1 MNSKYFKIV
10 PLILVLIVVVNCA
23 TNKIKQ
29 KPLAI
34 HEPTKPHHKD
44 TFPKQEYSHLP
55 TFNYATST
63 SDEKK
68 WVDSIYNALSLEEK
82 IGQLFMVAAY
92 SNKDSAHIKSL
103 DKLITE
109 QKIGG
114 LIFFQGGPVRQA
126 KMTNRFQK
134 LSKTPLF
141 IGIDAEWGLSMRLD
155 SVTKFPWNMT
165 LGAIQDLKL
174 IEEVGKQMALQSK
187 QLGVHFNFAPVL
199 DINTNPKNPII
210 GNRSFGEDKDRVT
223 DRALALMIGLQNN
236 GVFATGKHFPG
247 HGATSTDSHYTLP
260 VINFTQEHIRN
271 VELYPYKKLI
281 NKGLASVM
289 VAHLE
294 VPAFETRKGYPSS
307 ISNVIVT
314 DLLKDELNFK
324 GLIFTDA
331 LNMKGASNFKSPGEI
346 DLAAFQAGNDILLF
360 PENVPIAVQKIKEAY
375 EQNLITEERLAHS
388 IKKILHYKFK
398 AGLSK
403 VKPIDLTNL
412 SKSIN
417 NEETNALLYKLY
429 ENSITVI
436 KNKLSILPIKNIEKE
451 KIAYLK
457 MGDDSNGIFL
467 ETLSKYA
474 EVEEVYNENLD
485 SLLLQLTD
493 FNKVIIS
500 YHKAD
505 GAWKKHDFSVKEL
518 QWISEIAKR
527 KKVIFTGFV
536 KPYALSSI
544 TSFEDLDGVIVAYQ
558 NNEIAQ
564 TVAAEIIFGS
574 IEAKGF
580 LPVSI
585 NEEFKVN
592 HGLKTETINRLGFTH
607 PLNVDMNPTIL
618 AKIDDIMQ
626 KTIDAKMIPGGQI
639 LVARKG
645 KVIYQKAFGYHTFSN
660 KTSVKN
666 SDIYD
671 VASLT
676 KIVSTLPIT
685 MQLYDKKKVTLET
698 KVGDMLPVFKGTDKD
713 NIIFKD
719 LLSHYAQLQAWLPF
733 YKQTLTADKRPSD
746 KYYRKLYSE
755 EFPYQVAENLYLRK
769 DYQDSILQ
777 TIANSKL
784 LPKKEYKYSD
794 FTFIILKNFIEKST
808 GKSLDELSEQG
819 FYAKIGANNT
829 LYNPLKKFDMS
840 VIPPTEEDNYFRY
853 QTIQGYV
860 HDMAAAMEGGVGGHA
875 GIFSNA
881 MDMAKMMQLFLQKG
895 NYGGQQ
901 FFSEETF
908 DVFNTCYYCPEGN
921 RRGIGFDKPQLGKS
935 GPTCGCAS
943 MTSFGHTGFTGT
955 MAWADPEKELVYIFL
970 SNRTYPNADKNLL
983 SQNNIRENIQQVIYD
998 AIIK

>member
-10 PLILVLIVVVNCA
+10 SMILLLILVVNCA
-23 TNKIKQ
+23 TNQIKQ

-34 HEPTKPHHKD
+34 HETTKIHQKD
-44 TFPKQEYSHLP
+44 TFPKLEYSHS
-55 TFNYATST
+55 TSFDYALTT

-68 WVDSIYNALSLEEK
+68 WVDSIYNVLSLEEK

-103 DKLITE
+103 DKLIIE

-141 IGIDAEWGLSMRLD
+141 IGIDAEWGLGMRLD

-210 GNRSFGEDKDRVT
+210 GNRSFGEDKERVT
-223 DRALALMIGLQNN
+223 ERALALMIGLQNN

-260 VINFTQEHIRN
+260 VINFTQEQIRN

-281 NKGLASVM
+281 DKGLASVM

-307 ISNVIVT
+307 ISNIIVT
-314 DLLKDELNFK
+314 DILKDELNFK

-331 LNMKGASNFKSPGEI
+331 LNMKGASNFKSPGDI

-375 EQNLITEERLAHS
+375 EQNIITEDRLSHS
-388 IKKILHYKFK
+388 VKKILHYKFK
-398 AGLSK
+398 AGLNK
-403 VKPIDLTNL
+403 IIPINEKKLN
-412 SKSIN
+412 SSIN
-417 NEETNALLYKLY
+417 SVESEALIDKLY
-429 ENSITVI
+429 ENIVSVI
-436 KNKLSILPIKNIEKE
+436 RNKASILPIKNLEKE
-451 KIAYLK
+451 KIAWVK
-457 MGDDSNGIFL
+457 MGDDKPGIFADIL
-467 ETLSKYA
+467 KNYTEITEISNP
-474 EVEEVYNENLD
+474 VLD
-485 SLLLQLTD
+485 SLLIQLSD

-500 YHKAD
+500 FHKAD
-505 GAWKKHDFSVKEL
+505 GAWRKHDFSAEEIR
-518 QWISEIAKR
+518 WITEIAKR
-527 KKVIFTGFV
+527 KKVIFTSFV
-536 KPYALSSI
+536 KPYALSAI

-558 NNEIAQ
+558 NNEHAQ
-564 TVAAEIIFGS
+564 RVAAQLIFGS
-574 IEAKGF
+574 IQAKGK

-592 HGLKTETINRLGFTH
+592 LGLSTEKINRLGFSH
-607 PLNVDMNPTIL
+607 PQNVGLNPKIL
-618 AKIDDIMQ
+618 QRIDSIMQ
-626 KTIDAKMIPGGQI
+626 KAIAAKMTPGGQI

-645 KVIYQKAFGYHTFSN
+645 KVVYQKAFGYHTYDN
-660 KTSVKN
+660 QVPVKN

-685 MQLYDKKKVTLET
+685 MQLYDKKKVNLDT
-698 KVGDMLPVFKGTDKD
+698 KLGDMLPVLKGTDKE

-733 YKQTLTADKRPSD
+733 YKLTLTADKKPSD

-769 DYQDSILQ
+769 DFQDSILQ

-794 FTFIILKNFIEKST
+794 FTFIILKHFIEKST
-808 GKSLDELSEQG
+808 GKALDELSEKG
-819 FYAKIGANNT
+819 FYAKIGATNT

-895 NYGGQQ
+895 NYGGLQ

-921 RRGIGFDKPQLGKS
+921 RRGIGFDKPQLGNS